1 MINNLPLDDPEFCGR
16 LRDHLSVAAQGADSR
31 LQALQT
37 EAANR
42 RSQAAILEAL
52 KSIGSTLATLQEAN
66 QRNAGNSARLITD
79 LQETLLNSF
88 FTLGLTDAQEK
99 FLQDMVGDF
108 MTRMA
113 ELLKRGAET
122 QDTLQQLN
130 DRLARLRQ
138 G

>member
-1 MINNLPLDDPEFCGR
+1 
-16 LRDHLSVAAQGADSR
+16 
-31 LQALQT
+31 
-37 EAANR
+37 
-42 RSQAAILEAL
+42 
-52 KSIGSTLATLQEAN
+52 
-66 QRNAGNSARLITD
+66 
-79 LQETLLNSF
+79 
-88 FTLGLTDAQEK
+88 
-99 FLQDMVGDF
+99 MVGDF